1 MHREMKV
8 LPRLI
13 SGLFLAAAASTV
25 YAAPQPDAG
34 AVMDS
39 VQRSDVPAPKK
50 SLPALDVQQEARPAM
65 KGPEGLKVTVAK
77 FRITGATAYSD
88 AVLQPLVASYAGR
101 DLSLSEMEQA
111 AAAIS
116 RHYRQ
121 NGYFVARAYVPAQ
134 DIQSGVLEIAVL
146 EGKVGAIGAKIDSV
160 SGKLSEDRAKY
171 LVSGAIQPGDVIHD
185 KSLERGLL
193 LLNDLPGVEVRSTLT
208 PGATTG
214 TSDLG
219 LEVKEGRLFSGS
231 VDLDNFGNKYTG
243 AYRLGGTLNANNLA
257 GLGDLL
263 NVRAM
268 LSNDDM
274 LYGRISYVLP
284 VGNKGSKVGAAY
296 SNMNYE
302 LGKDFASLNANGDAN
317 IYSLFASHPIIRSRN
332 SNLYVTAGY
341 DAKDLV
347 NNANNTTTSDNES
360 RAFNLGITGDM
371 RDGTWGGGV
380 NNYGLTWTA
389 GELDRNTVTDA
400 ALDAASARSAGN
412 YNKVNY
418 NLARL
423 QRVSDTFNL
432 YASLQGQL
440 TSRNLDSS
448 EKMTMGG
455 PGGVRAYPQGEA
467 ASDEGH
473 LLNIEGRWDL
483 PVRSDWGDLQLAAF
497 LDTAFVRLH
506 KSEWAGWQGT
516 NPNAKNSYA
525 IAGAGLGLTLSKSGD
540 YAVRASYAFKISDN
554 PGRDANGKDS
564 DNTDDDGRF
573 WFQAVKWF

>member
-1 MHREMKV
+1 MKM
-8 LPRLI
+8 LSRLI
-13 SGLFLAAAASTV
+13 SGLFLVTAATAGHAAT
-25 YAAPQPDAG
+25 PPDAG
-34 AVMDS
+34 SLTSELKA
-39 VQRSDVPAPKK
+39 SDIPAAKK

-65 KGPEGLKVTVAK
+65 KGPEGLKVKVDK

-88 AVLQPLVASYAGR
+88 AVLQPLVASYLGR
-101 DLSLSEMEQA
+101 ELSLAEMEQA

-134 DIQSGVLEIAVL
+134 DIQTGVLEIAVL
-146 EGKVGAIGAKIDSV
+146 EGKVGAIGAKIDSA

-243 AYRLGGTLNANNLA
+243 TYRLGGTLNANNLA

-268 LSNDDM
+268 LSDGDM

-284 VGNKGSKVGAAY
+284 VGNKGAKVGAAY

-302 LGKDFASLNANGDAN
+302 LGKDFTSLNADGDAN
-317 IYSLFASHPIIRSRN
+317 VYSLFGSYPIIRSRN

-347 NNANNTTTSDNES
+347 NNANNTVSSDNEL
-360 RAFNLGITGDM
+360 RAFNLGVSGDM

-389 GELDRNTVTDA
+389 GDLDRNTITDA
-400 ALDAASARSAGN
+400 VLDAASAKSAGT

-418 NLARL
+418 NFARL

-440 TSRNLDSS
+440 TSKNLDAS

-455 PGGVRAYPQGEA
+455 PNGVRAYPQGEA

-473 LLNIEGRWDL
+473 LLSLEGRWDL
-483 PVRSDWGDLQLAAF
+483 PVRSDWGDLQLQAF

-516 NPNAKNSYA
+516 NPNAKNAYA
-525 IAGAGLGLTLSKSGD
+525 LAGAGLGLTLSKPSS

-554 PGRDANGKDS
+554 PGRDASGKDS